1 MHRGTRQ
8 RETHTADLGSTNEE
22 EPIMAAPRRN
32 NNPAPVQRRRRV
44 RRYDPRSRQWL
55 WVWQ

>member
-1 MHRGTRQ
+1 
-8 RETHTADLGSTNEE
+8 
-22 EPIMAAPRRN
+22 MAAPRRN